1 MIPSFR
7 RACLLALTCTLD
19 LAAQPLPRAAAALA
33 PIIED
38 FVAAHDRAGVSIA
51 LVDGGGLAWTG
62 AYGLADREKKT
73 AATDQ
78 TIFELGSI
86 SKVFTCIAV
95 MQLAEAGRLD
105 LDKAFVSY
113 VPEFAVKS
121 RFATGGE
128 AITVRMLMTHHSG
141 LVTDDDPWE
150 TTHPARL
157 FHRAVLEH
165 VKETELRFP
174 PGERWNYS
182 SFGTS
187 LLGVLIERVSGMDYA
202 DYMRKRVLVPLGM
215 ANASFDIRDLPAER
229 IAAAYHYNTAYDLI
243 PKDEIRPGG
252 SLRSPLAE
260 AARLLSLVLGGGTF
274 QGQALLKPESMAEM
288 TRLQNGGNPLAKDTP
303 MGLGF
308 RIRARGDLSL
318 LYHDGASRHRSV
330 FLLAPGRKAGMI
342 VAVNDHQGA
351 DTFLWELREA
361 FMAALPAL

>member
-1 MIPSFR
+1 MLPLFR
-7 RACLLALTCTLD
+7 HACLPLACALSLG
-19 LAAQPLPRAAAALA
+19 AQPMPKAAAALR

-38 FVAAHDRAGVSIA
+38 FVETHDRAGVSII
-51 LVDGGGLAWTG
+51 LVDGANTSWIGTF
-62 AYGLADREKKT
+62 GLADRAKGEAVSPST
-73 AATDQ
+73 L
-78 TIFELGSI
+78 FELGSI

-95 MQLAEAGRLD
+95 MQLAEAGKVD
-105 LDKAFVSY
+105 LDKPFVAY

-121 RFATGGE
+121 HFSAGGE

-202 DYMRKRVLVPLGM
+202 DYMRKQVLAPLGM
-215 ANASFDIRDLPAER
+215 EDASFDVRDLPAGR
-229 IAAAYHYNTAYDLI
+229 IAAAYHYNPGYDQI
-243 PKDEIRPGG
+243 PADEIRPGG
-252 SLRSPLAE
+252 SLRAPIPE

-274 QGQALLKPESMAEM
+274 QGRALLKPESLAEM
-288 TRLQNGGNPLAKDTP
+288 TRLQNGNNAFAKDTP

-308 RIRARGDLSL
+308 RLRSRGSL
-318 LYHDGASRHRSV
+318 AMLYHDGVSRHRSV
-330 FLLAPGRKAGMI
+330 FILVPSKQAGFI

-351 DTFLWELREA
+351 DTLLWELREA
-361 FMAALPAL
+361 FLDALAAP